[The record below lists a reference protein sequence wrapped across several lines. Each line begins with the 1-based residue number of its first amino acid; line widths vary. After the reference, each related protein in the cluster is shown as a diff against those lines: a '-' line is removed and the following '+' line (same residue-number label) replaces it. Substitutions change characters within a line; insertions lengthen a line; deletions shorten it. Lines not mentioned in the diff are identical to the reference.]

1 MHFQKKIVIRCCSV
15 WVKNAGPLSPM
26 NLGPDSP
33 HGTGLEDR
41 EGKASQAGFSY
52 LSRYIQEVHGEFP
65 QKWDVPPGC
74 KYRSSY

>member
-1 MHFQKKIVIRCCSV
+1 
-15 WVKNAGPLSPM
+15 M

-52 LSRYIQEVHGEFP
+52 LIAT
-65 QKWDVPPGC
+65 
-74 KYRSSY
+74 